1 MAESSR
7 KKIALSKEDRISEL
21 PLHIQEIILC
31 FLPIQDAVRTSVL
44 SRKWRHC
51 WTTIPNLIFDHR
63 LSSFLRLDRYDGGH
77 VKAIKF
83 VSVVNKLLLLHNGPI
98 LKFSFICPMSFDA
111 EVVHDF
117 IDHWIPLFSR
127 KCTKQLILEE
137 DNEAGNFKAHNYSSL
152 DLTHLRLGRSLF
164 PHSSAFGG
172 FVNLI
177 KLELV
182 NVASNFGQTIIV
194 CPALEKLTLICCSEI
209 FPVNFRA
216 PSLKCLHQ
224 VHYGVS
230 FEYDFMGL
238 ENLTEHSYVLVRNPE
253 TRTKS
258 SNVVKVLGS
267 LPKIEKFST
276 GIDFLKYLA
285 GGGCPN
291 RLSQPPPYLKTL
303 NIWDMN
309 FANLSEISC
318 LLCLIRSAP
327 NLCKLHMSVKD
338 LKHYLIEDFEDCTI
352 GHLEIVTFSNFM
364 GIKTELE
371 VVKFL
376 LGHSPLLKTMC
387 IHCGKGMKEDVAL
400 TMKKEIMQY
409 SRGSSRAQIKYLEH
423 PVIVDDFDFELWLE
437 IFEM

>member
-51 WTTIPNLIFDHR
+51 WTTIPNLIFDNR
-63 LSSFLRLDRYDGGH
+63 LSIFMRLDRYDGDH
-77 VKAIKF
+77 MKAIKF

-98 LKFSFICPMSFDA
+98 LKFSFMIPMSFDA

-127 KCTKQLILEE
+127 KCTRQLILEE

-152 DLTHLRLGRSLF
+152 DLTHLRLRRSLF

-253 TRTKS
+253 TQTKS

-276 GIDFLKYLA
+276 GIDFLKVIYVYLLH
-285 GGGCPN
+285 CP
-291 RLSQPPPYLKTL
+291 Q
-303 NIWDMN
+303 
-309 FANLSEISC
+309 
-318 LLCLIRSAP
+318 
-327 NLCKLHMSVKD
+327 
-338 LKHYLIEDFEDCTI
+338 
-352 GHLEIVTFSNFM
+352 
-364 GIKTELE
+364 
-371 VVKFL
+371 
-376 LGHSPLLKTMC
+376 
-387 IHCGKGMKEDVAL
+387 
-400 TMKKEIMQY
+400 
-409 SRGSSRAQIKYLEH
+409 
-423 PVIVDDFDFELWLE
+423 
-437 IFEM
+437 